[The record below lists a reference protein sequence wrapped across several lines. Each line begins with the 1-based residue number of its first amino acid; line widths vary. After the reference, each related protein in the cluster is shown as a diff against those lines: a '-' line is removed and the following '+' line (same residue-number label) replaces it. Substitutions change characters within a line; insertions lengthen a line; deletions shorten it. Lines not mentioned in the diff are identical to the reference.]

1 MVLSFVDVGMK
12 GIRMKITKGQIQI
25 IKTLQGRI
33 GMDDEAYRS
42 LLAKTF
48 RVKSCTQ
55 LSYPQAGVLIEDLKR
70 KAGQKAGGSFIKNNG
85 NRADRR
91 GTYKKVDVP
100 YAADEKKVVRLAS
113 RASIDKI
120 NKLADLIEWRLEN
133 GLSAWMKKR
142 FGIEKVKTAGEAY
155 RVIEGLKKM
164 FENQMKKA
172 YGEGW
177 RSGVYDRPEV
187 VRYIDEHVAES
198 AM

>member
-1 MVLSFVDVGMK
+1 
-12 GIRMKITKGQIQI
+12 MKITKGQIQI
-25 IKTLQGRI
+25 IKTLQGKI
-33 GMDDEAYRS
+33 GMDDEAYRA

-48 RVKSCTQ
+48 RVSSCTQ

-70 KAGQKAGGSFIKNNG
+70 KAGQKAGGSFIKKNHG

-100 YAADEKKVVRLAS
+100 YAADEKKVIRMAS
-113 RASIDKI
+113 RASIDKV
-120 NKLADLIEWRLEN
+120 NALAGLIEWRLEN

-142 FGIEKVKTAGEAY
+142 FGIEKVRTAGEAY

-164 FENQMKKA
+164 FENQMKKV
-172 YGEGW
+172 YGPGW
-177 RSGVYDRPEV
+177 AAGDYTPEV
-187 VRYIDEHVAES
+187 MRYIDEHVAES

>member
-1 MVLSFVDVGMK
+1 
-12 GIRMKITKGQIQI
+12 MKITKGQIQI
-25 IKTLQGRI
+25 IKTLQGKL

-48 RVKSCTQ
+48 RVSSCTQ
-55 LSYPQAGVLIEDLKR
+55 LSHPQAGILIEDLKR
-70 KAGQKAGGSFIKNNG
+70 KAGQKAGGSYIKNYG

-142 FGIEKVKTAGEAY
+142 FGIEKVRTAGEAY

-164 FENQMKKA
+164 FENQMKKTHGDLWWR
-172 YGEGW
+172 GE
-177 RSGVYDRPEV
+177 YDSPEV
-187 VRYIDEHVAES
+187 MRYIAEHVVA
-198 AM
+198 